1 LRTQVQ
7 FRLLVVRLGA
17 MGDILHA
24 LPAITALRR
33 AHPAWR
39 IGWAVE
45 PKWRAL
51 LSALDQV
58 AVSQVDS
65 PRSIPQALPGGFPSK
80 QYGALEIDGGRLHSE
95 VVHRIKPKMPIE
107 GRGWGRPIV
116 DTLHFV
122 SAKAWGRKPLS
133 TETAAGI
140 RALRAELKAEQ
151 YDAVLDL
158 QGAIRSSVVARLSGC
173 GRVIGSSKP
182 WEWPARLLY
191 TEPVETAGEHVI
203 EQGIELASAVAGD
216 LLGPMLPWL
225 PIDED
230 AETWCDTLLDGMPE
244 GRQLVLI
251 HPGAG
256 WGAKRWPADRYG
268 VVAAALADRGITLLV
283 HCGPGEDALAAE
295 VIEASD
301 NSAFVVKPT
310 LDQLIALTRRIS
322 LAVGG
327 DTGPVHLACALDRP
341 VVGIYGPTDPSRNGP
356 YGRRV
361 RVLRNPESRRD
372 HRRGSEPEAGLLT
385 IRPDMVIGAALELL
399 EPEEIGSEMGAER
412 R

>member
-1 LRTQVQ
+1 
-7 FRLLVVRLGA
+7 
-17 MGDILHA
+17 
-24 LPAITALRR
+24 
-33 AHPAWR
+33 
-39 IGWAVE
+39 
-45 PKWRAL
+45 
-51 LSALDQV
+51 
-58 AVSQVDS
+58 
-65 PRSIPQALPGGFPSK
+65 
-80 QYGALEIDGGRLHSE
+80 
-95 VVHRIKPKMPIE
+95 
-107 GRGWGRPIV
+107 
-116 DTLHFV
+116 
-122 SAKAWGRKPLS
+122 
-133 TETAAGI
+133 
-140 RALRAELKAEQ
+140 
-151 YDAVLDL
+151 
-158 QGAIRSSVVARLSGC
+158 
-173 GRVIGSSKP
+173 
-182 WEWPARLLY
+182 
-191 TEPVETAGEHVI
+191 VETAGEHVI

-327 DTGPVHLACALDRP
+327 DTGPVHLACALGRP